1 MPPENLP
8 PTVAPE
14 WRPRSADWLS
24 REPSPYEGA
33 PGRPLFIG
41 ACPRSGTTL
50 LRLMLDNHPD
60 LGVPQETNFVRP
72 LWWRR
77 VQFGDLRDP
86 GNRRRVAEWIFTDR
100 SCRAGRL
107 RGDHVSRRQ
116 AIDAVAAAP
125 PTLGGIVQ
133 ACFELYAHAHGKPR
147 WGDKRPAYAGFIA
160 SLFAMFPHAQYVNIV
175 RDPRSAS
182 ASQIPMGWDEPEVA
196 FPAAVARWE
205 ASIARTDRFARG
217 LRPDQLL
224 DLRYEDLVTDPR
236 AALQRVCDFAGLRGG
251 EAIQAM
257 IAAER
262 RAAYRGPQER
272 LTGPVTTASIERW
285 RERLAPAQ
293 IALVERAAAPYFDR
307 LGYRAAPDVAA
318 EPDAADMRELE
329 RQRRL
334 TRRKWRISQTGELLR
349 RARYRRPV
357 AAEPPRHNAS
367 FI

>member
-1 MPPENLP
+1 M
-8 PTVAPE
+8 
-14 WRPRSADWLS
+14 
-24 REPSPYEGA
+24 

-60 LGVPQETNFVRP
+60 MGVPQETNFVRP

-86 GNRRRVAEWIFTDR
+86 ANRRRVGEWIFTDR
-100 SCRAGRL
+100 DCRGGRL
-107 RGDHVSRRQ
+107 RGDGVSRRE
-116 AIDAVAAAP
+116 AIRAVAEAP
-125 PTLGGIVQ
+125 PTVGGIVQ
-133 ACFELYAHAHGKPR
+133 TCLEMYARSHGKAR
-147 WGDKRPAYAGFIA
+147 WGDKRPAYSRFIG
-160 SLFAMFPHAQYVNIV
+160 SLFAMFPHAQYVNLV

-182 ASQIPMGWDEPEVA
+182 ASQIPMGWDAPEVA

-205 ASIARTDRFARG
+205 DSIARTDHFARG

-224 DLRYEDLVTDPR
+224 DVRYEDLVSDPR
-236 AALQRVCDFAGLRGG
+236 GSLERVCEFAGLRGG
-251 EAIQAM
+251 DAVDAM

-262 RAAYRGPQER
+262 RANYRGTQER

-293 IALVERAAAPYFDR
+293 IALVERAAVPVFDR
-307 LGYRAAPDVAA
+307 FGYRAADDVTA
-318 EPDAADMRELE
+318 EPLDSEWRELE
-329 RQRRL
+329 RQRR
-334 TRRKWRISQTGELLR
+334 TNRRKWRISQGGELLR

-357 AAEPPRHNAS
+357 AAEPSRDNAS